1 METSATQCRQLLRIA
16 TPLMAD
22 LDDTH
27 LALEPH
33 PGLKTAGW
41 LLGHLAVTGDFG
53 RRLCGQ
59 KAICPR
65 EWRDR
70 FNPGS
75 RPSTNRDDYPSMD
88 ELRNAVQKVYA
99 DFCTAAATADQ
110 SALGQPNPYE
120 PTRGAFP
127 TAGHFVAYLLSGHFA
142 WHLGQLYAWNA
153 AVRLQS
159 PNQG

>member
-1 METSATQCRQLLRIA
+1 MERSTAQCRQLLRIA

-27 LALEPH
+27 LALEPQT
-33 PGLKTAGW
+33 GLKTAGW

-59 KAICPR
+59 KAISPK

-70 FNPGS
+70 FSPGS
-75 RPSTNRDDYPSMD
+75 KTSTNRADYPSMD
-88 ELRNAVQKVYA
+88 ELRSAVQAVYT
-99 DFCTAAATADQ
+99 DFAQ
-110 SALGQPNPYE
+110 SALTADSSALAQPNPYE

-127 TAGHFVAYLLSGHFA
+127 TAGHFVSYLLGGHFA
-142 WHLGQLYAWNA
+142 WHLGQLFAWRA
-153 AVRLQS
+153 AVGIR
-159 PNQG
+159 